1 MERYTL
7 KNLPSSA
14 QKETEDI
21 RLTFANSRRTFLW
34 CAFKDLLLN
43 ETLVMNIIIA
53 ILVIGAIVM
62 LAFDHPGKV
71 ITCIIALLV
80 YYGKGF
86 WAYNKIYSLWKEND
100 FFPILTSEG
109 PQSTMRL
116 YDGERYI
123 RVESP
128 TWEEVKRI
136 SFYQDYLVIEMKK
149 DSEYGLLFLWTNDM
163 AKAQQTALSMWRNA
177 LDKEKEAVQLPELY
191 SESELEEIS
200 DFIENTLG
208 KYDSVFHEVVS
219 PDIHV
224 DIVIIPPTQGRN
236 YYTLCTMG
244 VGAHRMDVP
253 DELRYES
260 LIAERAEL
268 LIYLP
273 ADWNLTEEGMKD
285 ERNYWPIRL
294 LKDFAR
300 MPIETESWISWG
312 HSFSQEEEEPFAEG
326 VPYSSAVLLSPQP
339 IIDNIV
345 SCPLT
350 VGKSVDFY
358 QVFPLTHDE
367 LEYKLKCAD
376 DETTEGSP
384 TDIMLDHIQA
394 DREHWMEY
402 ILSRFDYRK
411 KEQI

>member
-1 MERYTL
+1 MERYTI
-7 KNLPSSA
+7 KNLPTST
-14 QKETEDI
+14 QNETEDI

-34 CAFKDLLLN
+34 CAFKDLILN
-43 ETLVMNIIIA
+43 ETLIMRIIMVFLI
-53 ILVIGAIVM
+53 VGAIAMFVY
-62 LAFDHPGKV
+62 DRPEKV
-71 ITCIIALLV
+71 ITCLIALLV
-80 YYGKGF
+80 YYGKCF
-86 WAYNKIYSLWKEND
+86 WAYNKIYSLWKGND

-109 PQSTMRL
+109 PQSIMRL

-136 SFYQDYLVIEMKK
+136 SFYQNYIVIEMKK
-149 DSEYGLLFLWTNDM
+149 ESEYGMLYMWTDDM
-163 AKAQQTALSMWRNA
+163 TKTQETALSMWRNA
-177 LDKEKEAVQLPELY
+177 LDKKEGNKQLPELY

-200 DFIENTLG
+200 DFIENTFG
-208 KYDSVFHEVVS
+208 NYDYVLHEVVS

-224 DIVIIPPTQGRN
+224 DIIIIPPTQERN

-260 LIAERAEL
+260 LIAERAEY

-273 ADWNLTEEGMKD
+273 ADWNLTEEGMED

-300 MPIETESWISWG
+300 MPIETESWVAWG

-326 VPYSSAVLLSPQP
+326 APYSSAVLLSPQP

-345 SCPLT
+345 SCPLS
-350 VGKSVDFY
+350 VGKSIDFY

-367 LEYKLKCAD
+367 LKYKLKCAD
-376 DETTEGSP
+376 DEAIEGSP
-384 TDIMLDHIQA
+384 TDMTLDHIQA
-394 DREHWMEY
+394 DREHWMDY
-402 ILSRFDYRK
+402 ILSRFDYRETK
-411 KEQI
+411 

>member
-1 MERYTL
+1 MKRYTL

-21 RLTFANSRRTFLW
+21 RLTFADSRRTFLW

-43 ETLVMNIIIA
+43 EPLIIA
-53 ILVIGAIVM
+53 ILGVGAIAM
-62 LAFDHPGKV
+62 FAFDCPERA
-71 ITCIIALLV
+71 ITCLMALLI

-86 WAYNKIYSLWKEND
+86 WTFNKIYSLWKEND
-100 FFPILTSEG
+100 FFPMLTSEG
-109 PQSTMRL
+109 PQSTMRV
-116 YDGERYI
+116 YNGERYI

-128 TWEEVKRI
+128 TWEEVERI
-136 SFYQDYLVIEMKK
+136 SFYQDYLVIEMKN
-149 DSEYGLLFLWTNDM
+149 DSEFGLLFMWTNDM
-163 AKAQQTALSMWRNA
+163 AMAQLSALSMWRNA
-177 LDKEKEAVQLPELY
+177 LDKKEENSQLPEQY
-191 SESELEEIS
+191 SETELEELS
-200 DFIENTLG
+200 DFIEKTFG
-208 KYDSVFHEVVS
+208 KYDHVFHEVIF
-219 PDIHV
+219 PDIHM
-224 DIVIIPPTQGRN
+224 DIIIIPPTEERN

-253 DELRYES
+253 DEFEFRYET

-273 ADWNLTEEGMKD
+273 ADWNLTVEGMKD

-300 MPIETESWISWG
+300 MPIETESWITWG

-339 IIDNIV
+339 VIDNIV
-345 SCPLT
+345 SCPLA

-358 QVFPLTHDE
+358 QVFPLTHEE

-376 DETTEGSP
+376 DETAEGSP

-394 DREHWMEY
+394 DREHWMDY
-402 ILSRFDYRK
+402 ISSRFDYRK
-411 KEQI
+411 KE

>member
-1 MERYTL
+1 MERYTI
-7 KNLPSSA
+7 KNLPTST
-14 QKETEDI
+14 QNETEDI

-34 CAFKDLLLN
+34 CAFKDLILN
-43 ETLVMNIIIA
+43 ETLIMRIIMA
-53 ILVIGAIVM
+53 ILIVGAIAMVVY
-62 LAFDHPGKV
+62 DCPGKV
-71 ITCIIALLV
+71 ITCLIALLV

-136 SFYQDYLVIEMKK
+136 CFYQDYLVIEMKK
-149 DSEYGLLFLWTNDM
+149 ESEYGMLYMWTDDM
-163 AKAQQTALSMWRNA
+163 TKTQETALSMWRNA
-177 LDKEKEAVQLPELY
+177 LDKKEGNKQLPELY
-191 SESELEEIS
+191 SESELQEIS
-200 DFIENTLG
+200 DFIENTFG
-208 KYDSVFHEVVS
+208 NYDYVLHEVVS

-224 DIVIIPPTQGRN
+224 DIIVIPPTQERN

-260 LIAERAEL
+260 LIAERAEY

-273 ADWNLTEEGMKD
+273 ADWNLTEEGMED

-300 MPIETESWISWG
+300 MPIETESWVAWG

-345 SCPLT
+345 SCPLS
-350 VGKSVDFY
+350 VGKSIDFY

-367 LEYKLKCAD
+367 LKYKLKCAD
-376 DETTEGSP
+376 DEAIEGSP
-384 TDIMLDHIQA
+384 TDMTLDHIQA
-394 DREHWMEY
+394 DREHWMDY
-402 ILSRFDYRK
+402 ILSRFDYR
-411 KEQI
+411 ETN